1 MLAQC
6 IGKDLSSFRSICCL
20 ACMVIGKLPGE
31 TLIKQM
37 PEGFIPET
45 YMTITVCNTEKA
57 NGMTR
62 V

>member
-1 MLAQC
+1 
-6 IGKDLSSFRSICCL
+6 
-20 ACMVIGKLPGE
+20 MVIGKLPGE